1 MKNSEVILSTL
12 KSTPPFQALPESL
25 QLSIVDIFNEY
36 RFSKD
41 TLVYRQS
48 ITDMDGVDLI
58 YEGEYETFFLDDL
71 DNKRL
76 IEIHHKP
83 YCFGGIS
90 VLLNRTKALKSVI
103 AKKGTIIYRLPRKNF
118 IELCNA
124 NEEFFHFFTNSFG
137 RRMLDE
143 EFSHICQISSFL

>member
-25 QLSIVDIFNEY
+25 QLSIVNLFNEY

-71 DNKRL
+71 DNK
-76 IEIHHKP
+76 
-83 YCFGGIS
+83 
-90 VLLNRTKALKSVI
+90 
-103 AKKGTIIYRLPRKNF
+103 II
-118 IELCNA
+118 I
-124 NEEFFHFFTNSFG
+124 
-137 RRMLDE
+137 
-143 EFSHICQISSFL
+143 